1 MRPEIDFDP
10 ATPVEAAL
18 ARKRFVWWPVVAVAT
33 LLMLLGLAAVLF
45 GCFALIKFGGKSTP
59 AYGDDAAHFMYGSIG
74 AETHSGLPYW
84 MWKTLPSLFPAE
96 FEGRNDY
103 SAFGFLYEKDA
114 DGRQRDL
121 PIGISRR
128 QVQGIDVVWFNCGT
142 CHVGTWRE
150 TADSSPHIVPVMP
163 SNNLNLYRF
172 IRFVLNLA
180 TDERLSPN
188 NLIPAMESQ
197 GARFDWLDKLAWRYA
212 VLPRVREGLVEQ
224 RSRLLP
230 LLESQPPWGPGRV
243 DTFNPYKL
251 QLELPA
257 GSRIPDAELVG
268 TADFPAVFDQRP
280 REGMKLHWD
289 GDNNSL
295 AERNLSAAIGA
306 GVTPNSVDI
315 PAIER
320 NAAWLLDLKPP
331 PSPHRPDPAAVERG
345 KAIYM
350 QACAAC
356 HGWQGPDGYV
366 FQGAKIGQVEPN
378 EGLGADPNRLN
389 SYTQKFRDWQISTL
403 FAGTP
408 YHFTHFVKTDGYAN
422 LPLDG
427 LWLRAPYLHNGSVPN
442 LAALLLPP
450 DRRPKAFVRGSDVI
464 DPVNGGFLA
473 PPCTPGA
480 SVDRFCFDTGARGN
494 SAEGHAYGTDL
505 PDGQKRDLL
514 AYLLTF

>member
-1 MRPEIDFDP
+1 MSDINAPFTAVQI
-10 ATPVEAAL
+10 AL
-18 ARKRFVWWPVVAVAT
+18 RSRMWLLTLVGIVSA
-33 LLMLLGLAAVLF
+33 LLMLIGLAAVLF
-45 GCFALIKFGGKSTP
+45 GCIALFKFGGKATP
-59 AYGDDAAHFMYGSIG
+59 AYGDDDAHFMYGSIG

-84 MWKTLPSLFPAE
+84 MWKALPSLFPAE

-103 SAFGFLYEKDA
+103 SAFGFHYEKDA
-114 DGRQRDL
+114 DGRPLDL

-128 QVQGIDVVWFNCGT
+128 QVSGIDVVWFNCGT

-150 TADSSPHIVPVMP
+150 TPDASAHVVPGMP

-172 IRFVLNLA
+172 IRFVLDLA
-180 TDERLSPN
+180 TDERVSPD
-188 NLIPAMESQ
+188 NLIPAMERE
-197 GARFDWLDKLAWRYA
+197 GARFDWLDKLAWRYD
-212 VLPRVREGLVEQ
+212 VLPTVREGLIEH

-230 LLESQPPWGPGRV
+230 LLESQPAWGPGRV

-251 QLELPA
+251 LLELPP
-257 GSRIPDAELVG
+257 GSRVPDAELVG
-268 TADFPAVFDQRP
+268 TADFPAIFNQRP

-289 GDNNSL
+289 GDNDSL
-295 AERNLSAAIGA
+295 AERNLSAAVGA
-306 GVTPNSVDI
+306 GVTPDSVDI
-315 PAIER
+315 ASIER

-331 PSPHRPDPAAVERG
+331 PSPYRPDPAAVLRG
-345 KAIYM
+345 KTVYM
-350 QACAAC
+350 QACAPC

-366 FQGAKIGQVEPN
+366 FEGAKLGQVEPN
-378 EGLGADPNRLN
+378 TSLGADPNRLN
-389 SYTQKFRDWQISTL
+389 SYTQKFRDWQISTM

-422 LPLDG
+422 MPLDG

-442 LAALLLPP
+442 LAALLMPP

-473 PPCTPGA
+473 PPCAPGA
-480 SVDRFCFDTGARGN
+480 DSKAFCFDTSARGN
-494 SAEGHAYGTDL
+494 SAEGHAYGTNL